1 MNCEIYLYSK
11 INHILEIATGISTN
25 LNEIDKNYIVNKI
38 KELCWYNIDLYYKK
52 TSRQNLINLY
62 FVLWKIIQ
70 KSNNPTIKN
79 KFTFDEKIVQ
89 KINNGLQNML
99 WEFLEPDDIELS

>member
-1 MNCEIYLYSK
+1 MDYEIYLYSK
-11 INHILEIATGISTN
+11 INNILEIATSISTN

-70 KSNNPTIKN
+70 KSNNPTMTK
-79 KFTFDEKIVQ
+79 KFIFDKKIV
-89 KINNGLQNML
+89 KKNNNGLQNML
-99 WEFLEPDDIELS
+99 WEILEPNDIELS